1 MPRVFLSLA
10 AANLI
15 CLLGTAGLGL
25 GVSWTGSD
33 RHVILAVFTAL
44 LSCLLQV
51 LVFTYFTIS
60 GKVIAQAVHLA
71 GMELAPIKVCKEL
84 KRRVTFF
91 LAGIFASLVLVTAT
105 GAGAWRADRFSVTH
119 FAAAGV
125 TVAVHVLVWSRQYKL
140 IVAQGRVLTET
151 LDRYNQWKAS
161 RRDQTE
167 RLKRGA

>member
-1 MPRVFLSLA
+1 MA

-25 GVSWTGSD
+25 GVGWGGSD
-33 RHVILAVFTAL
+33 RHVVLAVFSAL

-71 GMELAPIKVCKEL
+71 GLELAPIERCKAL
-84 KRRVTFF
+84 KRGITYS

-105 GAGAWRADRFSVTH
+105 GAGAWRAGEFSVTH
-119 FAAAGV
+119 FAAAGL
-125 TVAVHVLVWSRQYKL
+125 TIAVHLYVWVGEYKL
-140 IVAQGRVLTET
+140 IAAQATVMSET
-151 LDRYNQWKAS
+151 LDRYNDWKS
-161 RRDQTE
+161 KKRGE
-167 RLKRGA
+167 LKRSMAGG